1 MQCDT
6 SDHCPLLINMSGIN
20 CCSEI
25 VEASWLSLGHDNS
38 DGSILQQVEK
48 CGNELSW
55 WNRNAFGNVRK
66 DLEQKKISIGPS
78 QEGSNELWAQTSC
91 MCSKGGNKNPS

>member
-1 MQCDT
+1 
-6 SDHCPLLINMSGIN
+6 MSRIN

-55 WNRNAFGNVRK
+55 WNRNAFGNVRR

-78 QEGSNELWAQTSC
+78 REGSNE
-91 MCSKGGNKNPS
+91 